1 MSSLLNEQQKIDILL
16 LKDKKYT
23 LKNIAIDVGC
33 SPEGARRFISR
44 FSERG
49 SIDNVWNQGGRPTKY
64 TARDVRHMNICLS
77 KDPFVSLSEVQHRV
91 NENLSRPTIHRM
103 EKKEGYC
110 LHRLTKKKRLT
121 PLMKKNRFDWAK
133 KYVEFDDEFW
143 YSIIYTDEVHLYLRY
158 DDPKKFYKKR
168 LKLTIQIQSLWK

>member
-1 MSSLLNEQQKIDILL
+1 MEPRRQTYKIYG
-16 LKDKKYT
+16 K
-23 LKNIAIDVGC
+23 
-33 SPEGARRFISR
+33 
-44 FSERG
+44 
-49 SIDNVWNQGGRPTKY
+49 GRSAYEHVLIKG
-64 TARDVRHMNICLS
+64 
-77 KDPFVSLSEVQHRV
+77 PFASLSEVQHRV
-91 NENLSRPTIHRM
+91 NENLSRPRIHRM